1 MDPAKSCLRQ
11 KLPYLQEITEASSLF
26 RLTNAAESKVPEA
39 AMLGFG
45 PDSLDASEGVLIMSA
60 LGADPPEKSVH
71 FHMQL
76 GSLGD
81 SGVVE
86 VVRDAP
92 TEAEVRALMAAA
104 ARLETDRLAIVAG
117 QNLSHGLVWL
127 AGSLDLQTHSLAS
140 VAGSEIARHLP
151 EGDGEKML
159 KRFIEDSVDLLSG
172 LELNRRRFDQ
182 GLAPLNLLWPWGQ
195 GLRPY
200 VENQAIRRGISA
212 TIFSASMRLAG
223 LARLAGYAHAPREWL
238 GNGFNFDTDYLANQL
253 FIKERSV
260 VVLDSFTRLRAAERV
275 EEGEWL
281 WRELDGKLISKWALA
296 PADEGRR
303 LVLLF
308 PSGFCQPE
316 KPPIDAAT
324 GGLGII
330 FDPNR
335 RESSTVPLD
344 ERALEESRLPQMN
357 LWEIVN
363 SELSC

>member
-1 MDPAKSCLRQ
+1 
-11 KLPYLQEITEASSLF
+11 
-26 RLTNAAESKVPEA
+26 
-39 AMLGFG
+39 MLGFG
-45 PDSLDASEGVLIMSA
+45 PEALDASEGVLIVSA

-71 FHMQL
+71 FHVQL
-76 GSLGD
+76 ASLGE

-86 VVRDAP
+86 LVRDAP
-92 TEAEVRALMAAA
+92 TEADVRELMAAA
-104 ARLETDRLAIVAG
+104 ERLETDRLAIVAG

-127 AGSLDLQTHSLAS
+127 AGSLDLQTHPLAAA
-140 VAGSEIARHLP
+140 AGSEIAQHLP

-182 GLAPLNLLWPWGQ
+182 GLVPLNLLWPWGQ

-212 TIFSASMRLAG
+212 TIFSASMRLMG
-223 LARLAGYAHAPREWL
+223 LARLAGYAHAQRDWL
-238 GNGFNFDTDYLANQL
+238 GNGFNFDTDFLANQL
-253 FIKERSV
+253 FMKERSV

-281 WRELDGKLISKWALA
+281 WRELDANLISKWALA
-296 PADEGRR
+296 PVDEGRR
-303 LVLLF
+303 LVLLL
-308 PSGFCQPE
+308 PGGFCQPD
-316 KPPIDAAT
+316 KPPFDAAS

-357 LWEIVN
+357 LWEILN
-363 SELSC
+363 SELSG